1 MTCQMMMSLGVY
13 VLDAADAEESRRVQA
28 HLPGCAT
35 CRAELAL
42 LRPLPG
48 LLARVPGEA
57 LTAEPHQGRAAGEHQ
72 GQAASQRL
80 GQAAGEPRQ
89 GRVAGEHQRQAAEP
103 RLGRVAG
110 ERLGRVAGQRLGR
123 AAGVPRQ
130 RRVAG
135 QRQRQAA
142 GRRADGSAALA
153 PGRGAGRS
161 AQFTSRERSP
171 RTWRAVAAAA
181 AVAAIAGAAGGFWL
195 APRAASHRP
204 ATVTLSG
211 ANPALHV
218 TATAALTAT
227 SWGTSIELR
236 VDGLPLNVPCRL
248 IVRSRAGATE
258 ITGVWDAWRTGPIT
272 VPASAGWLP
281 SDIGS
286 LRVATTTRNLVT
298 ISVPP
303 ATSPD
308 NVPRQPRPHSPS
320 R

>member
-13 VLDAADAEESRRVQA
+13 VLGAADAEESRRVRA
-28 HLPGCAT
+28 HLPGCPA

-48 LLARVPGEA
+48 LLARVPGDTLA
-57 LTAEPHQGRAAGEHQ
+57 PAPH
-72 GQAASQRL
+72 
-80 GQAAGEPRQ
+80 
-89 GRVAGEHQRQAAEP
+89 
-103 RLGRVAG
+103 
-110 ERLGRVAGQRLGR
+110 LGR
-123 AAGVPRQ
+123 AAGPRGD
-130 RRVAG
+130 RAAG
-135 QRQRQAA
+135 QGAE
-142 GRRADGSAALA
+142 RAAALV
-153 PGRGAGRS
+153 PGRTAGRS
-161 AQFTSRERSP
+161 APVTSRQRAA
-171 RTWRAVAAAA
+171 RTWRAAAVAAS
-181 AVAAIAGAAGGFWL
+181 VAAIAGAAGGFWL

-258 ITGVWDAWRTGPIT
+258 ITGVWDAWHTGPIT

-286 LRVATTTRNLVT
+286 LQVATTTRNLVT
-298 ISVPP
+298 ISGRP

-308 NVPRQPRPHSPS
+308 NRPRQPRPHSVS